1 VGYPP
6 TGISIGVKNQ
16 AEEFQA
22 IVDALKV
29 VVATLRDADV
39 QFVLGGS
46 LAAWARGAPQSY
58 KDLDIMV
65 RPEDAERALA
75 ALEQAGMRTEH
86 PPEEWLYKAWC
97 GEMLV
102 DLIFGPSGLEMDD
115 AVFARAETIPVESVS
130 TPVMAIEDV
139 LVTKLMAL
147 DEHALNYT
155 QLLGITRALREQI
168 DWRSLEQRTHSS
180 PFAKAFFT
188 LVRELKIAPGAAAVP
203 ASGRGRVRVVSS

>member
-1 VGYPP
+1 M
-6 TGISIGVKNQ
+6 KNQ
-16 AEEFQA
+16 KEGFQA

-46 LAAWARGAPQSY
+46 LAAWARGAPQPY

-75 ALEQAGMRTEH
+75 ALEQAGMRTER

-97 GEMLV
+97 ADVMV
-102 DLIFGPSGLEMDD
+102 DLIFGPSGLEMDN
-115 AVFARAETIPVESVS
+115 AVFARAETIPVMSVS
-130 TPVMAIEDV
+130 TPVMAVEDV

-168 DWRSLEQRTHSS
+168 DWQSLEQRTCTS

-188 LVRELKIAPGAAAVP
+188 LVRELGIAPAPAGLP
-203 ASGRGRVRVVSS
+203 ASGHGRVRVVSS